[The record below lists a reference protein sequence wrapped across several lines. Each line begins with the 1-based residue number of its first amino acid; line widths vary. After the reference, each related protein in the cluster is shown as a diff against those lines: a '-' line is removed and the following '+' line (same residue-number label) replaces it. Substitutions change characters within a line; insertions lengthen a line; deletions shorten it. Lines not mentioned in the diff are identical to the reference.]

1 MIAATNPEE
10 GLKWAKEQK
19 PDGIILDVIMPKMDG
34 WAVLTRLKSDPEMS
48 AIPVIMATVLED
60 HSIGYTLGATDYLT
74 KPIQREKLKIILDK
88 YQSKLSSR
96 LILVVDDDSNNR
108 SLMRRQLEKENWN
121 VIEADNGKNALIQL
135 ERNSPAL
142 ILLDLMMPEMDGF
155 EVINQLRQR
164 EEWRD
169 LPVIIVTAKDLTET
183 DRQQLNGY
191 VEKIIQK
198 GSYQRQDLLQEVRQ
212 SLEQF
217 IE

>member
-1 MIAATNPEE
+1 
-10 GLKWAKEQK
+10 
-19 PDGIILDVIMPKMDG
+19 
-34 WAVLTRLKSDPEMS
+34 
-48 AIPVIMATVLED
+48 
-60 HSIGYTLGATDYLT
+60 
-74 KPIQREKLKIILDK
+74 
-88 YQSKLSSR
+88 
-96 LILVVDDDSNNR
+96 
-108 SLMRRQLEKENWN
+108 
-121 VIEADNGKNALIQL
+121 
-135 ERNSPAL
+135 
-142 ILLDLMMPEMDGF
+142 MDGF